1 MNSGELSCVC
11 GGRAL
16 EPVSFGC
23 VLVAVR
29 CDGHVEW
36 DVLTPAQYAQIKQSS
51 QHGDDGAGAG
61 AIYAAGATPTPQKK
75 KRVCRAAHKLLVR
88 AATTS
93 AATAAAAAWRSYGG
107 GGR

>member
-1 MNSGELSCVC
+1 V
-11 GGRAL
+11 L

-61 AIYAAGATPTPQKK
+61 AAAGATPQKK

-88 AATTS
+88 AATAS
-93 AATAAAAAWRSYGG
+93 AAATAWWRSHGC
-107 GGR
+107 GGRSWD